1 MKYTSTQVLKSSV
14 LAALCCM
21 IFSITKAQGPVTNP
35 GTLTGSD
42 TTRKVINT
50 AVPFMTITPDARA
63 GGMGD
68 VGAATSADA
77 NSAYW
82 NPAKLVFIENDIGF
96 ALSYTPWLG
105 KIINDMSISYLSGY
119 YKFADDQA
127 VGLSLKYFNLGEIYF
142 TDDGG
147 DDVGNFNPKEF
158 AVDATYS
165 RLLTQ
170 NLSIGV
176 VGKFIHSN
184 LTGSYTS
191 GSADAQPGSSVAADI
206 AVYYNKD
213 LISSGSNNSL
223 SLAAVVSNIGSKITY
238 SDEDNKDFIPTN
250 LRLGGAFTTNLDPYN
265 TLTFGLDFNKLLV
278 PSPQPDGS
286 DRDKT
291 LLSGIFGS
299 FGDAPDGFSE
309 EMQEVTLSAGAEY
322 WYNKTFAARA
332 GYFYEAKEKGN
343 RKYLTVGLG
352 FRYQVFGID
361 FAYLVPQ
368 QQEHPLAETLRFTLL
383 FNFDQADADRG

>member
-127 VGLSLKYFNLGEIYF
+127 VGLSLKYFNLGQIYF
-142 TDDGG
+142 TDDSGT
-147 DDVGNFNPKEF
+147 DVGDFKPKEF

-184 LTGSYTS
+184 LTGSYTT
-191 GSADAQPGSSVAADI
+191 GSADAQPGTSVAADI

-223 SLAAVVSNIGSKITY
+223 SLAAVISNIGSKITY

-299 FGDAPDGFSE
+299 FGDAPGGFSE
-309 EMQEVTLSAGAEY
+309 EIQEVTLSAGAEY

-343 RKYLTVGLG
+343 RKYLTIGLG